1 MVPSPRLRVLV
12 DAPWF
17 TKMITAVILV
27 NAVTLG
33 AETSPELLA
42 SYGDVLHLVDRT
54 ALVIFVVELTLRF
67 CAYGRDFFRDPW
79 NWFDTLVV
87 AVTLLPASGMFSVL
101 RALRVLRVLRLVS
114 VVPSMRRVVAA
125 LLTALP
131 GMASIT
137 ALLALVLYVSAVI
150 ATKLF
155 SPVAPEY
162 FGGLGESLFTLF
174 HVMTG
179 EAWSEVA
186 REVMAEKP
194 LAWVFFVGY
203 LVVTSFTVLNLFIA
217 VAVSA
222 MQTPMVEEHA
232 EHDREEMAATLEIL
246 AEVRKLRADLDA
258 LRSAAP
264 AALATASTSIPH
276 VNVDPRRRHRSTRR
290 RRQ

>member
-1 MVPSPRLRVLV
+1 MLSRGGLRVVV

-17 TKMITAVILV
+17 NKVITAVILV

-42 SYGDVLHLVDRT
+42 SYGDALHVVDRL
-54 ALVIFVVELTLRF
+54 ALAAFVVELLLRF
-67 CAYGRDFFRDPW
+67 GAYGKSFFRDPW
-79 NWFDTLVV
+79 NWFDTVVV
-87 AVTLLPASGMFSVL
+87 AITLLPAATGAFSVL

-114 VVPSMRRVVAA
+114 VVPSMRRVVSA

-155 SPVAPEY
+155 GTVAPEY
-162 FGGLGESLFTLF
+162 FGDLGDSLFTLF
-174 HVMTG
+174 QVMTG

-186 REVMAEKP
+186 RQVMEEKP
-194 LAWVFFVGY
+194 FAWIFFVGY

-217 VAVSA
+217 VAVTA
-222 MQTPMVEEHA
+222 MQSQMTEEHA
-232 EHDREEMAATLEIL
+232 EHDREEMAATMEVL
-246 AEVRKLRADLDA
+246 AEVRRLRADVEA
-258 LRSAAP
+258 LRGKAQ
-264 AALATASTSIPH
+264 
-276 VNVDPRRRHRSTRR
+276 V
-290 RRQ
+290 

>member
-1 MVPSPRLRVLV
+1 
-12 DAPWF
+12 
-17 TKMITAVILV
+17 MITAVILV

-42 SYGDVLHLVDRT
+42 SFGDALHVVDRL
-54 ALVIFVVELTLRF
+54 ALAVFVVELALRF
-67 CAYGRDFFRDPW
+67 GAYGRYFFRDPW
-79 NWFDTLVV
+79 NWFDAVVV
-87 AVTLLPASGMFSVL
+87 AITLLPVASPAFSVL

-114 VVPSMRRVVAA
+114 VVPSMRRVVSA

-155 SPVAPEY
+155 STVAPEY
-162 FGGLGESLFTLF
+162 FGDLGDSLFTLF
-174 HVMTG
+174 QVMTG

-186 REVMAEKP
+186 RQVMEQRP
-194 LAWVFFVGY
+194 FAWIFFVGY

-222 MQTPMVEEHA
+222 MQTQMSEEHA
-232 EHDREEMAATLEIL
+232 EHDREEMAATMEIL
-246 AEVRKLRADLDA
+246 AEVRRLRADVEA
-258 LRSAAP
+258 LRGK
-264 AALATASTSIPH
+264 AS
-276 VNVDPRRRHRSTRR
+276 V
-290 RRQ
+290 